1 MGGRG
6 PAPKP
11 AATRVRRN
19 RPSGART
26 FELASG
32 SDVPSLPD
40 RYDQRT
46 RNWWEA
52 VKSSPMAEEYT
63 ASDWQGLLAVAALLE
78 LWWIT
83 ADPKALAE
91 WRVQCREYGLTPI
104 ARRSLAWEIRPANAG
119 STPARPTRRSG
130 ASVLSVL
137 TGKPLS

>member
-19 RPSGART
+19 RSSGART
-26 FELASG
+26 FELDTSPG
-32 SDVPSLPD
+32 VPALPD

-46 RNWWEA
+46 RSWWEA
-52 VKSSPMAEEYT
+52 VKSSPMREEYT
-63 ASDWQGLLAVAALLE
+63 SSDWQGLLAVAALLE
-78 LWWIT
+78 LWWNT

-104 ARRSLAWEIRPANAG
+104 ARRSLAWEIRRADTG
-119 STPARPTRRSG
+119 STPARHARRSG
-130 ASVLSVL
+130 PSVLSVL
-137 TGKPLS
+137 SGGPLA

>member
-19 RPSGART
+19 RTTGART
-26 FELASG
+26 LEMDGDAS
-32 SDVPSLPD
+32 VPALPD

-46 RNWWEA
+46 RTWWEA
-52 VKSSPMAEEYT
+52 VQSSPMAEEYT
-63 ASDWQGLLAVAALLE
+63 ESDWQGLLAVAALLE

-104 ARRSLAWEIRPANAG
+104 ARRSLAWEIRRADGISA
-119 STPARPTRRSG
+119 PARQARRSA

-137 TGKPLS
+137 TGKPSA